1 MRGDNL
7 QLHADDI
14 PSSKRLRPIIAGLAW
29 PVAAEM
35 ALQTVTQMVD
45 MAMVGRLGPAAIA
58 AVGLSFRPVFIP
70 YAAVLGFGAGVAAVV
85 SRHTGARDKRGAS
98 RAAAQSMLVFALV
111 AIIISLGFFVFSRKI
126 MALMGAEAHVVD
138 MGASYL
144 NGMSPGLGFML
155 FGLTMTFALRGAGDT
170 KTPLGVNAVA
180 NAINVF
186 LNWVLIF
193 GHLGFPALGLFGAGL
208 ATSIARTCAALT
220 LVFLMLK
227 DRAGLP
233 LYARDFTVCDLGLI
247 RKILRIGLPAVLER
261 LNLSLAQ
268 AVHLRIV
275 ADLGTT
281 VVAAATVAS
290 SAELVSFMPAIGFSV
305 AAATTVGQ
313 SLGARKP
320 KVAEVYAIESTRM
333 AAIFMGAM
341 GLLFGL
347 FPQVFLRMFT
357 NDTQVI
363 AEGAVLLRIIAFS
376 QVFTGVAHTLAGALR
391 GAGDTRTVLLIAVL
405 ASWAV
410 RVALAAVLVNLGFG
424 AAGAWLAILA
434 DWMLQ
439 AAGAAWFFNR
449 GKWKGMML

>member
-1 MRGDNL
+1 MG
-7 QLHADDI
+7 A
-14 PSSKRLRPIIAGLAW
+14 
-29 PVAAEM
+29 
-35 ALQTVTQMVD
+35 
-45 MAMVGRLGPAAIA
+45 AAIA

-85 SRHTGARDKRGAS
+85 SRHTGAGDKRGAC
-98 RAAAQSMLVFALV
+98 RAAAQSVLVFAL
-111 AIIISLGFFVFSRKI
+111 AALTISLGFFVFSKEI
-126 MALMGAEAHVVD
+126 MVLMGAEPHVVD
-138 MGASYL
+138 MGVSYL
-144 NGMSPGLGFML
+144 KGMSPGLGFML
-155 FGLTMTFALRGAGDT
+155 LGLTMTFALRGAGDT
-170 KTPLGVNAVA
+170 RTPLRVNALA
-180 NAINVF
+180 NVINVF

-193 GHLGFPALGLFGAGL
+193 GHLGFPAMGLYGAGL
-208 ATSIARTCAALT
+208 ATSIARTFTALI
-220 LVFLMLK
+220 LVLLMLK
-227 DRAGLP
+227 DRAGLR
-233 LYARDFTVCDLGLI
+233 LYARDFTHCDLELI
-247 RKILRIGLPAVLER
+247 RKILRIGLPAVVER

-275 ADLGTT
+275 AQLGTT
-281 VVAAATVAS
+281 VVAAATVSS

-320 KVAEVYAIESTRM
+320 KLAELYAIESTKM
-333 AAIFMGAM
+333 AAIFMGGM

-357 NDTQVI
+357 NDPQVI
-363 AEGAVLLRIIAFS
+363 AEGSVLLRIVAFS

-391 GAGDTRTVLLIAVL
+391 GAGDTRTVLFITAV

-410 RVALAAVLVNLGFG
+410 RVALAAILVSAGFG

-434 DWMLQ
+434 DWTLQ

-449 GKWKGMML
+449 GKWKGMIL